1 MSAMEAT
8 TVIQPGAPADA
19 PGITRADAIGNDGAE
34 KAYGDRHFK
43 PVITPGLLKSPILPV
58 WLSKRFRRKETPATP

>member
-1 MSAMEAT
+1 VSEDAT
-8 TVIQPGAPADA
+8 GTGK
-19 PGITRADAIGNDGAE
+19 TE

-58 WLSKRFRRKETPATP
+58 WLSKRFRRKSTAATP